1 MSGAVHK
8 GELIGRRSIIDSVV
22 LSFLSLL
29 YVSDDRMAETECFQ
43 ELLHILMIRMTCVVK
58 LLLKLFILE
67 VNVGDPR
74 FILNM
79 LKLFIVTGTKL
90 EHSDGELL
98 ELHDVLRE
106 GARLV
111 TKDIIDHAD
120 FLVET

>member
-29 YVSDDRMAETECFQ
+29 YVSYDRMAETKCFQ
-43 ELLHILMIRMTCVVK
+43 EILYILMIRMTWVIK
-58 LLLKLFILE
+58 LLLKLLILE
-67 VNVGDPR
+67 VNVGDPG

-79 LKLFIVTGTKL
+79 LKLFIVTCTKL
-90 EHSDGELL
+90 AHSDGELL
-98 ELHDVLRE
+98 EFHDILRE

-111 TKDIIDHAD
+111 AKDVIDHAD

>member
-1 MSGAVHK
+1 MSGAVYK

-29 YVSDDRMAETECFQ
+29 YVSDDRMAETKCFQ
-43 ELLHILMIRMTCVVK
+43 ELLHILMIRMTCIVK

-79 LKLFIVTGTKL
+79 LKFFIVTGTKL
-90 EHSDGELL
+90 AHSDGELL

-111 TKDIIDHAD
+111 AKDVIDHAD